1 MENFIYCTVLSLA
14 LTFYQ
19 WIISQSVEIFFSNR
33 RVLRFF
39 SVRTFS
45 IFPVPFFDRKYL
57 YHQDKSNTHI
67 FDKNYQKYLLYIKIG
82 VASDKTPE
90 ELLKDPWGAPQSE
103 APASEKVSS
112 IDTKNF
118 LLVRSDSNH
127 LITDV
132 LKPRHDTF
140 MRRISWSRLL
150 NTFWRCISIMPV
162 CSLLSIPD
170 KKKSVFCSRQKS
182 FEKFDLKLDWY

>member
-1 MENFIYCTVLSLA
+1 MDPYPLKILDARLHLLKKFLMENFIYCTVLSLA

-19 WIISQSVEIFFSNR
+19 WIIR

-118 LLVRSDSNH
+118 LLVR
-127 LITDV
+127 
-132 LKPRHDTF
+132 
-140 MRRISWSRLL
+140 
-150 NTFWRCISIMPV
+150 
-162 CSLLSIPD
+162 
-170 KKKSVFCSRQKS
+170 
-182 FEKFDLKLDWY
+182 

>member
-1 MENFIYCTVLSLA
+1 MDPYPLKILDARLHLLKKFLMENFIYCTVLSLA

-90 ELLKDPWGAPQSE
+90 AE

-118 LLVRSDSNH
+118 LLVR
-127 LITDV
+127 
-132 LKPRHDTF
+132 
-140 MRRISWSRLL
+140 
-150 NTFWRCISIMPV
+150 
-162 CSLLSIPD
+162 
-170 KKKSVFCSRQKS
+170 
-182 FEKFDLKLDWY
+182 